1 MNYFYN
7 FNLKVPGSLG
17 FAAIA
22 ALALG
27 TIGGCN
33 NDSDRNWD
41 PVDPNAGIYP
51 VPQTINPFVGE
62 SPRKI
67 QFWDLTYSWVED
79 PDGGTGTCT
88 AGNVQILGDE
98 PQVTQTADT
107 CPESLGQVAPCDP
120 QAGDDDQGNNVVA
133 SGAVQQSVN
142 GCFKDEQGVAN
153 CSATLVSGPTDEL
166 TCQQAVEREDPLGA
180 GAIWY
185 QRVADSGPGTS
196 ENNWWGK
203 APGAPGGEVSV
214 SGGTQLSF
222 GGSSGAAISS
232 SAADSETAISVA
244 LSGGREFSEQAQP
257 IYLCNSPTADVTSTD
272 ACALSSLFGSCLN
285 DGQNCKIDNITG
297 DTDGVFNVYLKSPPV
312 GAEPPVIPFG
322 VIFYLGQGYNQ
333 YTANPYPTSGSSTGA
348 GWSDPGWS
356 GASVFLADES
366 TGGPVTSYTTV
377 DESDASLQTTNQAI
391 ESSSAWTDKNTSS
404 FSVKGGVP
412 DVGSSTAG
420 ASFSSAAGQ
429 LDGGEYV
436 YYSNEYYQQMQTS
449 TISPLEAPMP
459 LSANFIAAVNALPPS
474 YSTASDNSLAYQ
486 AYETLL
492 SDFGTAVAVEIAAGG
507 RWVETFTFTGQAYV
521 QAQSSSS
528 SFNAGIS
535 AMDDGIKGSGSASDA
550 TSSSSGN
557 SLAGYVSTAS
567 LTLLGGTPGIFTEW
581 VASITALTN
590 LYPIDFTVVKL
601 SNLAPFLAEPAVNTN
616 FCPEGPSCYDA
627 ISLALEG
634 YGDWLAANA
643 CSEDSTAIYPGCTPN
658 PSTVGPTPYVEPPV
672 ATPVEAADTKR
683 SFSINFSPA
692 YDSAISHCVVTALQ
706 IDDGDETDGGDCGYS
721 DGVPFG
727 PYGTTRDCYL
737 AMQSDNVGVYGS
749 AVFQCYYTNP
759 ENEANE
765 VTFSWN
771 LAEDLPESIWWASS
785 PVNAIEIN
793 LVDCDDGKKCNLTGS
808 IVVVPD

>member
-7 FNLKVPGSLG
+7 FNLKVPSSLG

-27 TIGGCN
+27 AIGGCN
-33 NDSDRNWD
+33 NDNDRNWD

-51 VPQTINPFVGE
+51 VPQTITPFVGE

-185 QRVADSGPGTS
+185 QSVADSGPGTS
-196 ENNWWGK
+196 ENSWWGK

-272 ACALSSLFGSCLN
+272 ACALSSLFSSCLN

-312 GAEPPVIPFG
+312 GAAPPVEPYG
-322 VIFYLGQGYNQ
+322 VISYLGQGYNT
-333 YTANPYPTSGSSTGA
+333 YTGNPYPTPIDEV
-348 GWSDPGWS
+348 WSDEGWT
-356 GASVFLADES
+356 GIPVFLQDES
-366 TGGPVTSYTTV
+366 TGGPALDVNIQKAVDAQLETT
-377 DESDASLQTTNQAI
+377 TKAI
-391 ESSSAWTDKNTSS
+391 ESSSQWATTNTSS

-412 DVGSSTAG
+412 DVGSSTGG
-420 ASFSSAAGQ
+420 ASFSNASSQLNAGAN
-429 LDGGEYV
+429 V

-449 TISPLEAPMP
+449 TIAPSQASMP
-459 LSANFIAAVNALPPS
+459 LSADFIDAVKNLPTS
-474 YSTASDNSLAYQ
+474 YSTASDNATSA
-486 AYETLL
+486 AYEAYNYLL
-492 SDFGTAVAVEIAAGG
+492 TFFGTAVAVEIAGGG
-507 RWVETFTFTGQAYV
+507 RWVETFEFTGQAYG
-521 QAQSSSS
+521 QAQSNSS
-528 SFNAGIS
+528 SFSLGIS
-535 AMDDGIKGSGSASDA
+535 AMDDGIKGSGSASSGSTTDSSA
-550 TSSSSGN
+550 T
-557 SLAGYVSTAS
+557 LAAFVTTTS
-567 LTLLGGTPGIFTEW
+567 LTLLGGSPGDTFDEW
-581 VASITALTN
+581 QASITNSTN
-590 LYPIDFTVVKL
+590 LYPIGFNVWPLSDF
-601 SNLAPFLAEPAVNTN
+601 AAFLGETAVNAN
-616 FCPEGPSCYDA
+616 FCSESPSCSDA
-627 ISLALEG
+627 ISEALEG
-634 YGDWLAANA
+634 YGEWLTANA
-643 CSEDSTAIYPGCTPN
+643 CGSTSEVPSPIYPDCTTT
-658 PSTVGPTPYVEPPV
+658 PSTTVPDAFLPPPN
-672 ATPVEAADTKR
+672 AAPVLAADTKR
-683 SFSINFSPA
+683 SFSINFTPD
-692 YDSAISHCVVTALQ
+692 YNSALSYCIQTDLSIV
-706 IDDGDETDGGDCGYS
+706 DGDITEGQTCDET
-721 DGVPFG
+721 FG
-727 PYGTTRDCYL
+727 PYGKTANCYF
-737 AMQSDNVGVYGS
+737 AMQSNSVGIRGS
-749 AVFQCYYTNP
+749 AVFQCYFTKDDTVP
-759 ENEANE
+759 AP
-765 VTFSWN
+765 VTFEWD
-771 LAEDLPESIWWASS
+771 LAEDEPDSTWATAS
-785 PVNAIEIN
+785 PPTSVT
-793 LVDCDDGKKCNLTGS
+793 VDENTCVKQCNVTGS
-808 IVVVPD
+808 IVIVP